1 MLQSAEDFF
10 TQLEQLQ
17 GLTDPHIPKLLTNP
31 FIVYLRL
38 EKTT

>member
-1 MLQSAEDFF
+1 MLQSAKDFF
-10 TQLEQLQ
+10 MQLEQLQ

-31 FIVYLRL
+31 RIAYLRV